1 MFIFIS
7 PAYDMTNTELKA
19 LDEGLSQVWDKG
31 SELNYCPRT
40 QTWTIP
46 RDGINEQLMSG
57 VGNVLPISYL
67 Y

>member
-7 PAYDMTNTELKA
+7 PAYDMTNAQLKT

-46 RDGINEQLMSG
+46 KDGINEQLMLG